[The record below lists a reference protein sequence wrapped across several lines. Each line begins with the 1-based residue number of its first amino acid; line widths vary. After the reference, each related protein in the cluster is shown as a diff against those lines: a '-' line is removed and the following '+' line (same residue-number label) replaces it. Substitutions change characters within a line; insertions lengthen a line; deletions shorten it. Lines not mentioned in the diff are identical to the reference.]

1 MRVTAR
7 LAAVV
12 LLIGLAT
19 PRLLRLSIRRCAA
32 RPVVLLARASG
43 LYQLTLDS
51 TRGGRQVTGATGTM
65 GYEVV
70 DVCDGWATRQR
81 LQMNVSNADGN
92 DVDMDSDYA
101 TWESKDGLTFRFHMV
116 QKTDSAVTSQ
126 TDGSAHLI
134 RTGGP
139 GEAVYRAPK
148 ELTTQ
153 LPAGTLFPMMHTLAI
168 INAAREG
175 KKFLALPLFDGTD
188 ESGVEDSSIAVV
200 DWKPPFGTKYDVL
213 NPLASTRVR
222 IAFFDHTGG
231 ASTPTYEAGMRYW
244 ENGIADDMLMDF
256 QDFVMHATLTEPGRP
271 FPGSVERRLVWGGR
285 SAPARIPTRSPGEHT
300 SVGGPSLSQE
310 QARGGVGRCRLQT
323 QTLRLLTSW
332 PARPFLRPLPC
343 RLVEP
348 RWRAHLRDRRGS
360 GGPKGV

>member
-1 MRVTAR
+1 MRVPAR
-7 LAAVV
+7 LAAAV
-12 LLIGLAT
+12 LLIGLGA
-19 PRLLRLSIRRCAA
+19 PLPAPAVNPAVPSRPPVPLAA
-32 RPVVLLARASG
+32 HRA
-43 LYQLTLDS
+43 LYQLTKVDS

-81 LQMNVSNADGN
+81 LRMSVSNADGN

-101 TWESKDGLTFRFHMV
+101 TWESKDGLSFRFHMV

-126 TDGSAHLI
+126 TDGSAHLT

-139 GEAVYRAPK
+139 GEAIYRAPK
-148 ELTTQ
+148 EMTAE

-168 INAAREG
+168 INAARDG

-200 DWKPPFGTKYDVL
+200 DWKPPFTTKYEIL
-213 NPLASTRVR
+213 NTLASTRVR

-231 ASTPTYEAGMRYW
+231 SPTPTYEAGMRYW

-256 QDFVMHATLTEPGRP
+256 GDFVMHATLTELTPIP
-271 FPGSVERRLVWGGR
+271 RR
-285 SAPARIPTRSPGEHT
+285 
-300 SVGGPSLSQE
+300 
-310 QARGGVGRCRLQT
+310 C
-323 QTLRLLTSW
+323 
-332 PARPFLRPLPC
+332 
-343 RLVEP
+343 
-348 RWRAHLRDRRGS
+348 
-360 GGPKGV
+360 